1 MRHYVILYFLV
12 TILRLSIAHEQTYIN
27 RLNSYTNHRLPLSVL
42 TDLESRISPISKRAF
57 MNHKP
62 LVYTYYPKLS
72 SIKCIRLAKLP
83 TPIKHCKTFGNFLG
97 APQLYIKDDGLTGS
111 YQNSSRLFGGNK
123 VRKLEFILADAL
135 AHNAQAVLT
144 FGCAGSNHLVSTSVY
159 ADKVGLRS
167 IGIVKDQPNSETVQR
182 NLLLHIRYNTKLIYA
197 ESVEASYYSAADA
210 FFDEKNKTGQ
220 FPYIIPTGGST
231 PLGVLGYIN
240 AIFEL
245 KEQIKEGTM
254 PEPDTIFVATGSGG
268 TAVGLILGLQLAELK
283 SRVVAIHVEPEEV
296 PGQMLSVIKKL
307 YQETISFLQ
316 ERDPAIEH
324 SFPDER
330 FTILHGFG
338 GEEYGL
344 PTKEAQNAAQHLL
357 EKEGIQLDPTY
368 TSKGLA
374 GMASYL
380 QSENLDSQVIL
391 FFNTYCSDEY
401 PDLLKSDHTNLPEPL
416 QGYFKEAL
424 NYHAG

>member
-1 MRHYVILYFLV
+1 MRHYVILYLLA
-12 TILRLSIAHEQTYIN
+12 TILPFCIAHEQTYIN
-27 RLNSYTNHRLPLSVL
+27 RLNSYTNYRLPLSL
-42 TDLESRISPISKRAF
+42 LENLESCISPITKRTV
-57 MNHKP
+57 MNHQP

-72 SIKCIRLAKLP
+72 SITCIRLANLP
-83 TPIKHCKTFGNFLG
+83 TPIKHCTAFGSFLG
-97 APQLYIKDDGLTGS
+97 APHLYIKDDGLTGS
-111 YQNSSRLFGGNK
+111 YHTDSRLFGGNK

-182 NLLLHIRYNTKLIYA
+182 NLLLHIRYNTELIYA
-197 ESVEASYYSAADA
+197 ESVEASYYCAADA
-210 FFDEKNKTGQ
+210 FFNEKNKTEQ

-254 PEPDTIFVATGSGG
+254 PKPDTIFVAAGSGG
-268 TAVGLILGLQLAELK
+268 TAVGLILGLQLAGLA

-296 PGQMLSVIKKL
+296 PGEMLTVIKKL
-307 YQETISFLQ
+307 FQETIEFLHKKDS
-316 ERDPAIEH
+316 RINYC
-324 SFPDER
+324 FPDER
-330 FTILHGFG
+330 FTLVHGFG

-344 PTKEAQNAAQHLL
+344 PTKEAQAAAQHLFK
-357 EKEGIQLDPTY
+357 KEGIQLDPTY
-368 TSKGLA
+368 TSKALA
-374 GMASYL
+374 GMACYL
-380 QSENLDSQVIL
+380 QSEKLEDQVIL
-391 FFNTYCSDEY
+391 FWNTYCSDEY
-401 PDLLKSDHTNLPEPL
+401 SDLRQSDYTQLPEPL

-424 NYHAG
+424 NYHAR